1 MNSVASDWLED
12 NPSQSIAIGKSINF
26 ENDEKNGKRMCN
38 LHANPQQ
45 LGQWNLFN
53 KITWE

>member
-1 MNSVASDWLED
+1 MNSVAPDWLED

-45 LGQWNLFN
+45 LGQ
-53 KITWE
+53 